1 MDTSFDLEIAMRMTE
16 EQYEALMSR
25 RPMTGAL
32 IPPPPP
38 RVSPKRPKYGNV
50 RVTDCDGLTHDS
62 RREYRR
68 WQELQLREVAGEI
81 SGLQRQV
88 VFDLVVGDQLVCRYV
103 ADAVYVDCATGE
115 KIVEDTK
122 SPPTRKKRDYRIKA
136 KLMKAVHGIE
146 IREVL

>member
-1 MDTSFDLEIAMRMTE
+1 MRMTE

-38 RVSPKRPKYGNV
+38 RVAPKRPKYGNV
-50 RVTDCDGLTHDS
+50 RVTDRDGLTHDS

-68 WQELQLREVAGEI
+68 WQELKLREVAGEI
-81 SGLQRQV
+81 SGLQRQR
-88 VFDLVVGDQLVCRYV
+88 VFDLVVGGLLVCRYV
-103 ADAVYVDCATGE
+103 ADAVYVENATGRR
-115 KIVEDTK
+115 IVEDTK

-136 KLMKAVHGIE
+136 KLMKALYGID
-146 IREVL
+146 IHEVM

>member
-1 MDTSFDLEIAMRMTE
+1 MRMTE

-38 RVSPKRPKYGNV
+38 RVSPKRLKYGNV
-50 RVTDCDGLTHDS
+50 RVTDRDGNKHDS

-68 WQELQLREVAGEI
+68 WQELRLRELAGEI
-81 SGLQRQV
+81 SDLQRQR
-88 VFDLVVGDQLVCRYV
+88 VFDLVVGDMLVCRYT
-103 ADAVYVDCATGE
+103 ADACYVDCATGQRV
-115 KIVEDTK
+115 VEDVK
-122 SPPTRKKRDYRIKA
+122 SAATRKLPAFRIKA

-146 IREVL
+146 IREIL